1 MAVLIETP
9 GHSPRGISI
18 VSEVGQFL
26 ETVLERSLL
35 TDFLASH
42 PDDGDDPFD
51 GIFFWHD
58 PMVDGDGGGAVVAAC
73 RFFNVH

>member
-1 MAVLIETP
+1 MALCLDAFMGWETCGAEEMP
-9 GHSPRGISI
+9 SVIGP
-18 VSEVGQFL
+18 
-26 ETVLERSLL
+26 SLADML
-35 TDFLASH
+35 PH